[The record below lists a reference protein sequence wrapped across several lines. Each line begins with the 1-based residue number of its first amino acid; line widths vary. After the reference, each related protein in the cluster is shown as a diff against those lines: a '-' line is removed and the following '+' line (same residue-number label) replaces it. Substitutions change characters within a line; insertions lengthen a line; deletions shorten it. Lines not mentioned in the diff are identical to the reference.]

1 MLVQEEPRID
11 TPDGFGGGKT
21 PTRRN
26 FNSSY
31 LHLRHGLWFDRS
43 NISRWVCNSHRLFN
57 FSGDFGFLDGLC
69 LDSLETNT
77 QE

>member
-1 MLVQEEPRID
+1 MVLLEQKDFSARQ
-11 TPDGFGGGKT
+11 
-21 PTRRN
+21 N

-77 QE
+77 RVIKKLT